1 MENDDD
7 HIDTIPRDLT
17 RVRDRWGIVADPGHL
32 ALPLVILLF
41 QGKLGLR
48 PDDLNVL
55 MNYLAHWHAADRMP
69 FPHSITIAKR
79 MGVSP
84 RTVQRS
90 LARLLKGGFIRKI
103 KKRHPKDPVAYDMRP
118 LIEMLTPYAEA
129 RIRIKAPSEFEAT
142 LDDAFLRSM
151 TQMSAAEMFK
161 GLAAL
166 TKRSTADEL

>member
-1 MENDDD
+1 MENVEP
-7 HIDTIPRDLT
+7 IDTIPRDLT
-17 RVRDRWGIVADPGHL
+17 RVRDRWGIVADPGYL
-32 ALPLVILLF
+32 ALPFVILLF

-90 LARLLKGGFIRKI
+90 LSRLQKGGFIRKM
-103 KKRHPKDPVAYDMRP
+103 KKRHPKDPVAYDMNP
-118 LIEMLTPYAEA
+118 LVEMLTPYAES
-129 RIRIKAPSEFEAT
+129 RIRITAPTEFESN
-142 LDDAFLRSM
+142 LDEAFLRSV
-151 TQMSAAEMFK
+151 TRMSASEMFK
-161 GLAAL
+161 EVAAL
-166 TKRSTADEL
+166 VKKSAADDL